1 MPTYYLGLDVHKV
14 RTQYCLMDPAGEIL
28 AEGSLPTEEV
38 ATVVPDD
45 CACVLEATG
54 SWHHTY
60 DALCSCAAEVKLAHP
75 SHVKAIASA
84 RVKTDKIDAR
94 ILAHLLR
101 TDLVPEAWAPP
112 AEVRELRDLVRLRW
126 RFIAQRTSAK
136 NRVSNLLARQC
147 LRFEGSDLFGRA
159 GRAWL
164 ASLALDAHSRTLI
177 ELLLA
182 TIDEA
187 DGHVCALTAL
197 LRERLRGTPE
207 VALLETIPGVGFLT
221 AATLV
226 AELGDPRRF
235 TRAAQVSAYFGLV
248 PRVRASADV
257 AHYGRITRAGSPHAR
272 RALVEAAHVAV
283 RLPGPLRDRY
293 LERARRRGKKVALVA
308 AARELLELSWTL
320 LDRGEVYRAVA

>member
-14 RTQYCLMDPAGEIL
+14 RTQYCLMDPAGEIRT
-28 AEGSLPTEEV
+28 EGSLPTEDV
-38 ATVVPDD
+38 ATIVPDD

-60 DALCSCAAEVKLAHP
+60 DALRSCAAVVKLAHP

-101 TDLVPEAWAPP
+101 CDLVPEAWAPP

-126 RFIAQRTSAK
+126 RFVAQRITAK
-136 NRVSNLLARQC
+136 NRISNLLARHC
-147 LRFEGSDLFGRA
+147 LRYGGTDLFGRG

-164 ASLALDAHSRTLI
+164 ADLDLDAHTRTLV

-182 TIDEA
+182 SIDEA
-187 DGHVCALTAL
+187 DVHVCALTTV
-197 LRERLRGTPE
+197 LRERLRGAPE
-207 VALLETIPGVGFLT
+207 VALLTTIPGVGFLT
-221 AATLV
+221 AATLL

-235 TRAAQVSAYFGLV
+235 GRAAQVSAYFGLV

-293 LERARRRGKKVALVA
+293 LSRAHRRGKKVALVA

-320 LDRGEVYRAVA
+320 LDRGEVYRAAA

>member
-38 ATVVPDD
+38 ASVVPDD

-60 DALCSCAAEVKLAHP
+60 DALCSCACEVKLAHP

-126 RFIAQRTSAK
+126 RFVAQRTTAK
-136 NRVSNLLARQC
+136 NRITNLLARQC
-147 LRFEGSDLFGRA
+147 LRYEGSDLFGRG
-159 GRAWL
+159 GRTWL
-164 ASLALDAHSRTLI
+164 SGLALDAHSRTLI

-187 DGHVCALTAL
+187 DAHVSALTAL
-197 LRERLRGTPE
+197 LRERLRGAPE
-207 VALLETIPGVGFLT
+207 VALLTTIPGVGFLT

-226 AELGDPRRF
+226 AELGDPHRF
-235 TRAAQVSAYFGLV
+235 ARAAQVSAYFGLV

-293 LERARRRGKKVALVA
+293 LGRARRRGKKVALVA

-320 LDRGEVYRAVA
+320 LDRGEVYRAAA